1 MTNKNNI
8 LPFVAATS
16 MAVIFGL
23 TYLFSKIALSVAA
36 PLELLSFRF
45 LAAFIIMTALIISGL
60 AKVDFKNKPVKLIIF
75 LGLCNPILSNVFD
88 ANGLTQC
95 SSSQAGVILALV
107 PIAVTIL
114 AVYILKE
121 IPSGKQVVSIAVSIL
136 GVVLIILMGKS
147 DAGTSSLFG
156 ITLILLECL
165 VVAVYNVLSRKLRT
179 DFTPFELTYFSIA
192 FSALVFNSISV
203 FSHIRQ
209 KNLSAYFEPLYN
221 KDFLIPILYLG
232 IFASIIAFF
241 LLNYALS
248 KIEASK
254 ISVFSNVSTI
264 VSIIAGVL
272 ILNENFQYY
281 HIIGSVLIL
290 AGVWGTNHFGS
301 MKNTAKNLQK
311 TGSE

>member
-1 MTNKNNI
+1 MTNKKNI

-16 MAVIFGL
+16 MAIIFGL
-23 TYLFSKIALSVAA
+23 TYLFAKIALSVAT
-36 PLELLSFRF
+36 PFELLSFRF
-45 LAAFIIMTALIISGL
+45 LVAFIIMTALIISGL
-60 AKVDFKNKPVKLIIF
+60 AKIDLRNKPMKLIIF
-75 LGLCNPILSNVFD
+75 LGLCNPILSNIFD
-88 ANGLTQC
+88 AYGLTQC
-95 SSSQAGVILALV
+95 SSSQAGVISALI

-121 IPSGKQVVSIAVSIL
+121 IPSGKQVVSITVSIL

-147 DAGTSSLFG
+147 DVGTSSVFG
-156 ITLILLECL
+156 ITFLLLECL
-165 VVAVYNVLSRKLRT
+165 VVAIYNVLSRKLRT

-192 FSALVFNSISV
+192 FSALIFNSISV

-209 KNLSAYFEPLYN
+209 NNLSAYFDPLFN
-221 KDFLIPILYLG
+221 KDFLISILYLG
-232 IFASIIAFF
+232 IFASIFAFF

-264 VSIIAGVL
+264 VSIIGGVL

-290 AGVWGTNHFGS
+290 AGVWGTSHFGNE
-301 MKNTAKNLQK
+301 KNAAVNLQK
-311 TGSE
+311 TGSD